1 MSNYEQKKKM
11 ADEALLIA
19 NDFLK
24 SNLAKEVFLK
34 DDEVT
39 PKQLNPKIEEELRT
53 HLDLNLNF
61 IKKLR
66 DQDLPTEI
74 FTLDYKEKMND
85 AISSIDKVK
94 EDIPQ
99 YFNFKF
105 FDTIY
110 VQNDGRFMTFI
121 YTVNEKFKE
130 KLFVSSLLVTDNDKG
145 ANKVVRSKNDMIQS
159 GLLLNDYGIYP
170 YGNYTIVAITN
181 NGQKI
186 KVSIK

>member
-1 MSNYEQKKKM
+1 MSNFEQKKKT

-39 PKQLNPKIEEELRT
+39 PKKLNPKIEEELTT
-53 HLDLNLNF
+53 HLNLNLNF
-61 IKKLR
+61 IKKLK

-74 FTLDYKEKMND
+74 FTLDYKQKMND

-94 EDIPQ
+94 EDIHKN
-99 YFNFKF
+99 FNFTF

-110 VQNDGRFMTFI
+110 VQNDGKFMIFI

-130 KLFVSSLLVTDNDKG
+130 SLYVSTLLLTDNDKG
-145 ANKVVRSKNDMIQS
+145 GNKVVSSKDGIIQS
-159 GLLLNDYGIYP
+159 GLLLNDYGVYP
-170 YGNYTIVAITN
+170 YGNYTIVAMTN
-181 NGQKI
+181 DGQKI
-186 KVSIK
+186 KVSIN